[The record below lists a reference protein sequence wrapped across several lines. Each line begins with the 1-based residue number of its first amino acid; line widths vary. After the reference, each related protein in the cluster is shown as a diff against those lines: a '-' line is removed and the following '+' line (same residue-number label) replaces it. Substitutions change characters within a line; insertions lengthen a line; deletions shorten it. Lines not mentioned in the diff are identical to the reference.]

1 MQESRCTEFEK
12 RGVVD
17 DEKSCPAEIAP
28 YEWLVGETRI
38 IFLFVRI
45 MPITASP
52 RGRMNRRRCSRVL
65 INLLERQDYH
75 AIDQKKKKKKRKR
88 KRKKRK
94 YQREI
99 DSLLASLTGRFRVHP
114 EREGEREEDKERE
127 EQYGTVARNPRP
139 FPLFLL

>member
-45 MPITASP
+45 MPTTASP
-52 RGRMNRRRCSRVL
+52 RGRMNRRRCARECSL
-65 INLLERQDYH
+65 ICSNDRIIMRSIKE
-75 AIDQKKKKKKRKR
+75 KKRKR